1 MLSGPAWDAS
11 TASPTSAVSRC
22 AGSRRR
28 HRCRPPRKCSDL
40 SAIGRNLILFPPE
53 RHREESVL
61 ANEKTQTAEPATP
74 TRTKPLTGQ
83 EYIESLR
90 DGREIWIYGERV
102 KDVTKHPAF
111 RNTVRMLA
119 RLYDALHDE
128 RKNVLSTETD
138 TGSGGYTHK
147 FYRATR
153 SAEELVG
160 ARDAIAEWAR
170 VTYGWM
176 GRSPDYKA
184 AFLATLGA
192 NADFYKPFDENARR
206 WYKKV
211 QEEVTFVNH
220 AIVNPPVDRNKQL
233 EEVRDV
239 YMHVEKETDGGLVVS
254 GAKVVATTSTLTHY
268 NFIANN
274 GALPIKTKDF
284 AFVCMVPTDAPGM
297 KLFCRPSYEMT
308 AAAIGSPF
316 DYPLSSRL
324 DENDS
329 IIVFDK
335 VFVPWENVF
344 AYADID
350 KVNNFFPRSGFLPRF
365 MFHGCVRL
373 AVKLDFIAGLLLK
386 GVDATGSK
394 EFRGVQAQVGEV
406 LAWRNMFWGLTDAM
420 ARATTPW
427 TPGYVLPNLDYGL
440 AYRVA
445 SNFVYPRLK
454 EIIENVL
461 ASALIYLP
469 SHSSDFKQPEIRKY
483 LDTFVRGSNGYS
495 AVDRVKLMKLM
506 WDAMGTEFGGRHE
519 LYERNY
525 FGNHESIRFETLMV
539 ADAMGQSAKYKGFAE
554 QCMAEYDLDGW
565 TVPDLINPDD
575 VSVLMQNTGRKP

>member
-1 MLSGPAWDAS
+1 M
-11 TASPTSAVSRC
+11 SP
-22 AGSRRR
+22 
-28 HRCRPPRKCSDL
+28 DQ
-40 SAIGRNLILFPPE
+40 N
-53 RHREESVL
+53 
-61 ANEKTQTAEPATP
+61 TQTEQLKAKRQRPFNS
-74 TRTKPLTGQ
+74 R
-83 EYIESLR
+83 EYMDSLR

-102 KDVTKHPAF
+102 KDVTTHPAF

-119 RLYDALHDE
+119 RLYDALHDQ
-128 RKNVLSTETD
+128 RKNALCMDTD

-147 FYRATR
+147 FFRPSR
-153 SAEELVG
+153 NAEEMVG

-184 AFLATLGA
+184 SFLATLGA
-192 NADFYKPFDENARR
+192 NSEFYSPFQENAKR

-220 AIVNPPVDRNKQL
+220 AIVNPPVDRNKEL
-233 EEVRDV
+233 SEVRDV
-239 YMHVEKETDGGLVVS
+239 YMHVEKETDGGLICS
-254 GAKVVATTSTLTHY
+254 GAKVVATTSSLTHY

-284 AFVCMVPTDAPGM
+284 AFVCIVPTDAPGV
-297 KLFCRPSYEMT
+297 KLFCRPSYEM
-308 AAAIGSPF
+308 AAEAVGSPF

-344 AYADID
+344 AYGDIE

-365 MFHGCVRL
+365 MFHGCTRL

-386 GVDATGSK
+386 AVDATGAK
-394 EFRGVQAQVGEV
+394 DFRGVQAQVGEV
-406 LAWRNMFWGLTDAM
+406 LAWRNLFWGLTDAM
-420 ARATTPW
+420 ARTTVPW

-440 AYRVA
+440 AYRVMSSMA
-445 SNFVYPRLK
+445 YPRLK

-469 SHSSDFKQPEIRKY
+469 SHAKDFQVPEIRKY
-483 LDTFVRGSNGYS
+483 LDQFVRGSNGYS

-539 ADAMGQSAKYKGFAE
+539 ADLTGQSAKYEGFAE

-565 TVPDLINPDD
+565 TVPDLVNPDD
-575 VSVLMQNTGRKP
+575 INLIMKKADQNQ

>member
-1 MLSGPAWDAS
+1 MIKEQEPI
-11 TASPTSAVSRC
+11 TAP
-22 AGSRRR
+22 
-28 HRCRPPRKCSDL
+28 
-40 SAIGRNLILFPPE
+40 
-53 RHREESVL
+53 
-61 ANEKTQTAEPATP
+61 PATR
-74 TRTKPLTGQ
+74 TRPFTGA
-83 EYIESLR
+83 EYLESLR

-102 KDVTKHPAF
+102 KDVTTHPAF
-111 RNTVRMLA
+111 RNTARMLA
-119 RLYDALHDE
+119 RLYDALHDPAT
-128 RKNVLSTETD
+128 KDILTTETD

-147 FYRATR
+147 FYKASRNTQ
-153 SAEELVG
+153 EMVE

-170 VTYGWM
+170 ITYGWM

-192 NADFYKPFDENARR
+192 NSSFYEPFEENAKR

-211 QEEVTFVNH
+211 QEEVSFVNH
-220 AIVNPPVDRNKQL
+220 AIVNPPVDRDKPL
-233 EEVRDV
+233 DEVKDV
-239 YMHVEKETDGGLVVS
+239 YMHVTKETDGGLIIS

-274 GALPIKTKDF
+274 GALPIKTKPF
-284 AFVCMVPTDAPGM
+284 AFVCIVPNDAPGL
-297 KLFCRPSYEMT
+297 KLFCRPSYEWT
-308 AAAIGSPF
+308 AAAMGTPY

-329 IIVFDK
+329 IIVFDN

-344 AYADID
+344 AYGDIE

-365 MFHGCVRL
+365 MFQGCTRL

-386 GVDATGSK
+386 AVEATGTK
-394 EFRGVQAQVGEV
+394 DFRGVQAQVGEV
-406 LAWRNMFWGLTDAM
+406 LAWRNLFWGLTDAM
-420 ARATTPW
+420 ARTTIPW

-440 AYRVA
+440 AYRVMSSMA
-445 SNFVYPRLK
+445 YPRIK

-469 SHSSDFKQPEIRKY
+469 SSALDLLTPEIRPY
-483 LDTFVRGSNGYS
+483 IDQYVRGSNNYT
-495 AVDRVKLMKLM
+495 AEHRIKLMKLL
-506 WDAMGTEFGGRHE
+506 WDAVGTEFGGRHE

-539 ADAMGQSAKYKGFAE
+539 ADMTGASAKYKGFAE
-554 QCMAEYDLDGW
+554 KCMEEYDLHGW
-565 TVPDLINPDD
+565 KVPDLINPDD
-575 VSVLMQNTGRKP
+575 ISVILKNGKR

>member
-1 MLSGPAWDAS
+1 VISNPPLSEQNV
-11 TASPTSAVSRC
+11 VS
-22 AGSRRR
+22 
-28 HRCRPPRKCSDL
+28 
-40 SAIGRNLILFPPE
+40 
-53 RHREESVL
+53 
-61 ANEKTQTAEPATP
+61 
-74 TRTKPLTGQ
+74 RTKPFTSQ
-83 EYIESLR
+83 EYFESLR

-102 KDVTKHPAF
+102 KDVTTHPAF
-111 RNTVRMLA
+111 RNTVRMIG

-128 RKNVLSTETD
+128 RKNTLCTETD

-147 FYRATR
+147 FFKAPRN
-153 SAEELVG
+153 AEEMVG
-160 ARDAIAEWAR
+160 SRDAIAEWAR

-192 NADFYKPFDENARR
+192 NADYYEPFAENARR

-220 AIVNPPVDRNKQL
+220 AIVNPPVDRNKEL
-233 EEVRDV
+233 SEVRDV
-239 YMHVEKETDGGLVVS
+239 YMHVEKETDAGLIVS

-284 AFVCMVPTDAPGM
+284 AFVCIVATDSPGV
-297 KLFCRPSYEMT
+297 KLFCRPSYEMAAT
-308 AAAIGSPF
+308 AVGSPF

-335 VFVPWENVF
+335 FFVPWENVF
-344 AYADID
+344 AYGDIE

-365 MFHGCVRL
+365 MFHGCTRL

-386 GVDATGSK
+386 GVDATGTK
-394 EFRGVQAQVGEV
+394 DFRGVQAQVGEV

-420 ARATTPW
+420 ARTTIPW

-445 SNFVYPRLK
+445 ASVVYPRLK

-469 SHSSDFKQPEIRKY
+469 SHASDFKVPEIRKY
-483 LDTFVRGSNGYS
+483 LDQFVRGSNDYS

-506 WDAMGTEFGGRHE
+506 WDAIGTEFGGRHE

-525 FGNHESIRFETLMV
+525 FGSHESIRFETLMV
-539 ADAMGQSAKYKGFAE
+539 ADKMGQSAKYKGFAE

-565 TVPDLINPDD
+565 TSPDLINPDD
-575 VSVLMQNTGRKP
+575 ISVILRKAGRASS

>member
-1 MLSGPAWDAS
+1 MA
-11 TASPTSAVSRC
+11 
-22 AGSRRR
+22 
-28 HRCRPPRKCSDL
+28 
-40 SAIGRNLILFPPE
+40 
-53 RHREESVL
+53 ES
-61 ANEKTQTAEPATP
+61 QTAAR
-74 TRTKPLTGQ
+74 TRPFTGQ

-102 KDVTKHPAF
+102 KDVTTHPAF

-119 RLYDALHDE
+119 RLYDALHDQ
-128 RKNVLSTETD
+128 RKSTLCVETD

-147 FYRATR
+147 FFRASR
-153 SAEELVG
+153 NAEELVG

-192 NADFYKPFDENARR
+192 NSDFYKPYDENARR

-211 QEEVTFVNH
+211 QEECTFVNH

-239 YMHVEKETDGGLVVS
+239 YMHVEKETDGGLIVS

-284 AFVCMVPTDAPGM
+284 AFVCIVPTDAPGV
-297 KLFCRPSYEMT
+297 KLFCRPSYEL
-308 AAAIGSPF
+308 AAAATGSPF

-335 VFVPWENVF
+335 VFVPYENVF
-344 AYADID
+344 AYGDID

-386 GVDATGSK
+386 AVDATGTK

-406 LAWRNMFWGLTDAM
+406 LAWRNLFWGLTDAM
-420 ARATTPW
+420 ARATVPW

-445 SNFVYPRLK
+445 ASTLYPKLK
-454 EIIENVL
+454 EIVENVL

-469 SHSSDFKQPEIRKY
+469 SHSSDFKNPEIRKY
-483 LDTFVRGSNGYS
+483 LDQFVRGSNGYS
-495 AVDRVKLMKLM
+495 AEDRVKLMKLM

-525 FGNHESIRFETLMV
+525 FGSHESIRFEVLMV
-539 ADAMGQSAKYKGFAE
+539 AEALGQAAKYKGFAE
-554 QCMAEYDLDGW
+554 QCMSEYNLDGW

-575 VSVLMQNTGRKP
+575 VSIVMKKAAGKA

>member
-1 MLSGPAWDAS
+1 MVGPVADAAIAAIEGVLVMPEKQ
-11 TASPTSAVSRC
+11 TTPLDAT
-22 AGSRRR
+22 RR
-28 HRCRPPRKCSDL
+28 
-40 SAIGRNLILFPPE
+40 
-53 RHREESVL
+53 
-61 ANEKTQTAEPATP
+61 Q
-74 TRTKPLTGQ
+74 PLTSK
-83 EYIESLR
+83 EFLESLR

-102 KDVTKHPAF
+102 KDVTTHPAF

-128 RKNVLSTETD
+128 RKSILCCDTD
-138 TGSGGYTHK
+138 TGNGSYTHK
-147 FYRATR
+147 FFKASRN
-153 SAEELVG
+153 AEEMVG

-192 NADFYKPFDENARR
+192 NSDFYTPYQENARR

-220 AIVNPPVDRNKQL
+220 AIVNPPVDRNKEL
-233 EEVRDV
+233 SEVRDV
-239 YMHVEKETDGGLVVS
+239 YMHVEKETDAGLIVS

-274 GALPIKTKDF
+274 GALPIKTEDF
-284 AFVCMVPTDAPGM
+284 AFVCIVPTNAEGV

-308 AAAIGSPF
+308 AAVMGSPF

-344 AYADID
+344 AYRDID

-386 GVDATGSK
+386 GVDATGAK
-394 EFRGVQAQVGEV
+394 DFRGVQAQVGEV
-406 LAWRNMFWGLTDAM
+406 LAWRNLFWALTDAM
-420 ARATTPW
+420 ARTTTPW

-440 AYRVA
+440 AYRVMA
-445 SNFVYPRLK
+445 STAYPRLK
-454 EIIENVL
+454 EIIENVM

-469 SHSSDFKQPEIRKY
+469 SHANDFKNEETRKI
-483 LDTFVRGSNGYS
+483 LDQYVRGSNGYS
-495 AVDRVKLMKLM
+495 ALDRVKLMKCM
-506 WDAMGTEFGGRHE
+506 WDAIGTEFGGRHE

-539 ADAMGQSAKYKGFAE
+539 AEMRGQAAKYKGFAE
-554 QCMAEYDLDGW
+554 QCMSEYDLDGW

-575 VSVLMQNTGRKP
+575 VSVVLKHGKRKT

>member
-1 MLSGPAWDAS
+1 MNRSPIGGLMS
-11 TASPTSAVSRC
+11 TN
-22 AGSRRR
+22 AG
-28 HRCRPPRKCSDL
+28 
-40 SAIGRNLILFPPE
+40 
-53 RHREESVL
+53 
-61 ANEKTQTAEPATP
+61 TPATGVNGA
-74 TRTKPLTGQ
+74 TRTRPFTGK
-83 EYIESLR
+83 EYMESLR

-102 KDVTKHPAF
+102 KDVTTHPAF
-111 RNTVRMLA
+111 RNTVRRMA
-119 RLYDALHDE
+119 RLYDALHDDS
-128 RKNVLSTETD
+128 KKSVLCTETD
-138 TGSGGYTHK
+138 TGSGGYTHHFFK
-147 FYRATR
+147 APRNV
-153 SAEELVG
+153 EEMV
-160 ARDAIAEWAR
+160 ASRDAIAEWAR

-192 NADFYKPFDENARR
+192 NSDFYTPYDENARR

-239 YMHVEKETDGGLVVS
+239 YMHVEKETDAGLIVS

-284 AFVCMVPTDAPGM
+284 AFVCIVPTSASGV

-308 AAAIGSPF
+308 AAVMGTPF
-316 DYPLSSRL
+316 DYPLSSRM

-329 IIVFDK
+329 ILVFDK
-335 VFVPWENVF
+335 VFVPYENVF
-344 AYADID
+344 AYGDLE
-350 KVNNFFPRSGFLPRF
+350 KVNNFFPRSGFLSRF
-365 MFHGCVRL
+365 MFQGCTRL
-373 AVKLDFIAGLLLK
+373 AVKMDFLAGLLLK
-386 GVDATGSK
+386 AVDATGAK
-394 EFRGVQAQVGEV
+394 DFRGVQAQVGEV
-406 LAWRNMFWGLTDAM
+406 LAWRNLFWGLTDAM
-420 ARATTPW
+420 ARTTIPW

-440 AYRVA
+440 AYRVMA
-445 SNFVYPRLK
+445 SLAYPKIK
-454 EIIENVL
+454 EIIENTL

-469 SHSSDFKQPEIRKY
+469 SSARDFQVPEIRPY
-483 LDTFVRGSNGYS
+483 LDQFVRGSGGYT

-506 WDAMGTEFGGRHE
+506 WDAIGTEFGGRHE

-525 FGNHESIRFETLMV
+525 FGNHVSIRFEVLMV
-539 ADAMGQSAKYKGFAE
+539 ADLMGQSAKYKGFAE

-565 TVPDLINPDD
+565 TVPDLINPADINLVMKND
-575 VSVLMQNTGRKP
+575 GRKR

>member
-1 MLSGPAWDAS
+1 MS
-11 TASPTSAVSRC
+11 TPPTTVSATM
-22 AGSRRR
+22 
-28 HRCRPPRKCSDL
+28 
-40 SAIGRNLILFPPE
+40 NM
-53 RHREESVL
+53 
-61 ANEKTQTAEPATP
+61 T
-74 TRTKPLTGQ
+74 TRTRPFTSQ

-102 KDVTKHPAF
+102 KDVTTHPAF

-119 RLYDALHDE
+119 RLYDALHDH
-128 RKNVLSTETD
+128 RQSVLCTETD

-147 FYRATR
+147 FYRASR
-153 SAEELVG
+153 NAEEMVG

-220 AIVNPPVDRNKQL
+220 AIVNPPVDRNKEL
-233 EEVRDV
+233 SEVRDV
-239 YMHVEKETDGGLVVS
+239 YMHVEKETDGGLIIS
-254 GAKVVATTSTLTHY
+254 GAKVVATTSSLTHF

-284 AFVCMVPTDAPGM
+284 AFVCMVPTNAPGV
-297 KLFCRPSYEMT
+297 KLLCRPSYEMT
-308 AAAIGSPF
+308 AAAMGSPF

-329 IIVFDK
+329 IIIFDK
-335 VFVPWENVF
+335 VFIPYEDVF
-344 AYADID
+344 AYGDID

-386 GVDATGSK
+386 GVEATGAK
-394 EFRGVQAQVGEV
+394 DFRGVQANVGEV
-406 LAWRNMFWGLTDAM
+406 LAWRNLFWGLTDAM
-420 ARATTPW
+420 ARTTTPW
-427 TPGYVLPNLDYGL
+427 TPGHVLPNLDYGL
-440 AYRVA
+440 AYRVM
-445 SNFVYPRLK
+445 SNMAYPRIK

-469 SHSSDFKQPEIRKY
+469 SHANDFKTPEIAKY
-483 LDTFVRGSNGYS
+483 LEQYVRGSNNYS
-495 AVDRVKLMKLM
+495 ALDRVKLMKLM

-525 FGNHESIRFETLMV
+525 FGNNESIRFETLMV
-539 ADAMGQSAKYKGFAE
+539 ADMSGQSARYKGFAE

-565 TVPDLINPDD
+565 TTPDLINPGDI
-575 VSVLMQNTGRKP
+575 SVVMKNGNQ

>member
-1 MLSGPAWDAS
+1 MS
-11 TASPTSAVSRC
+11 
-22 AGSRRR
+22 
-28 HRCRPPRKCSDL
+28 
-40 SAIGRNLILFPPE
+40 
-53 RHREESVL
+53 HRENV
-61 ANEKTQTAEPATP
+61 EKAASYSLGRERPFTS
-74 TRTKPLTGQ
+74 R
-83 EYIESLR
+83 EYVESLR
-90 DGREIWIYGERV
+90 DNREIWIYGERV
-102 KDVTKHPAF
+102 KDVTAHPAF

-119 RLYDALHDE
+119 RLYDALHDQ
-128 RKNVLSTETD
+128 RKSVLCMETD
-138 TGSGGYTHK
+138 TGSRGYTHR
-147 FYRATR
+147 FFRPSRNT
-153 SAEELVG
+153 EEMVA
-160 ARDAIAEWAR
+160 ARDAVAEWAR

-192 NADFYKPFDENARR
+192 NPGFYSPFEENARR
-206 WYKKV
+206 WYAKV

-220 AIVNPPVDRNKQL
+220 AIVNPPVDRNKEL
-233 EEVRDV
+233 SEVRDV

-254 GAKVVATTSTLTHY
+254 GAKVVATTSALTHY

-284 AFVCMVPTDAPGM
+284 AFVCIVPTNASGL
-297 KLFCRPSYEMT
+297 KLFCRPSYEM
-308 AAAIGSPF
+308 AAAAVGSPF

-329 IIVFDK
+329 ILVFDK
-335 VFVPWENVF
+335 VLVPWENVF
-344 AYADID
+344 AYGDID

-365 MFHGCVRL
+365 MFHGCTRL

-386 GVDATGSK
+386 AVEATGAK
-394 EFRGVQAQVGEV
+394 DFRGVQAQVGEV
-406 LAWRNMFWGLTDAM
+406 LAWRNLFWGMTDAM
-420 ARATTPW
+420 ARTTSPW

-440 AYRVA
+440 AYRVMA
-445 SNFVYPRLK
+445 STAYPRLK

-469 SHSSDFKQPEIRKY
+469 SHAQDFKVPEIRQY
-483 LDTFVRGSNGYS
+483 LDQFVRGSNGYS
-495 AVDRVKLMKLM
+495 AVDRVKLMKLL
-506 WDAMGTEFGGRHE
+506 WDATGTEFGGRHE

-539 ADAMGQSAKYKGFAE
+539 ADMAGQSAKYKGFAE

-575 VSVLMQNTGRKP
+575 INLVTKKRP